1 MPLFST
7 LKLSTAWSTR
17 SREIEA
23 KRLQE
28 HSDLLYDI
36 LRFDFVARGQ
46 SLQDDLLHVIQ
57 NANSK
62 TELQIPLW
70 SYNHTYH
77 DVKYSDVSPEVY
89 LEMLKTIH
97 KNGYRWSVG
106 LLHPG
111 TSDEEDI
118 WEEYPWEKHPASVD
132 SVFRKTDLLQRLA
145 ILFGDDYRIS
155 IFPVSVKVLTEPYE
169 ARVVKCELRLHYYP
183 KGLPDYMW
191 NKHDEVRQRYMDYA
205 APEWNG
211 TPSVWTGLSRDDP
224 PALPP
229 SRASTPPPPLVS
241 DEPPPLARRSNGG
254 GVQLLGEDF
263 VGVSRRLSFNVSPC
277 HCGYHH
283 DEDED

>member
-1 MPLFST
+1 MSLFST
-7 LKLSTAWSTR
+7 LKLATAWSTR

-23 KRLQE
+23 QRLQE
-28 HSDLLYDI
+28 HSDLLYDV
-36 LRFDFVARGQ
+36 LRSDFVARRQ

-62 TELQIPLW
+62 TELHIPLW
-70 SYNHTYH
+70 SYNYTYH
-77 DVKYSDVSPEVY
+77 VTKHSDISPEVY
-89 LEMLKTIH
+89 VEMLDTIR
-97 KNGYRWSVG
+97 KNGYQWSVG
-106 LLHPG
+106 LLEPG
-111 TSDEEDI
+111 TSVEDDL
-118 WEEYPWEKHPASVD
+118 WEKYPTSVE

-155 IFPVSVKVLTEPYE
+155 IFPVSVKFLTEPYE

-211 TPSVWTGLSRDDP
+211 TPAVWTGCRDDP

-263 VGVSRRLSFNVSPC
+263 DGVSRRLSFNVSPC

-283 DEDED
+283 EEDED